1 MRVLFIGDIVG
12 EPGVRMCCQVLPWL
26 RQRDSIDLVVANAEN
41 ACDGAG
47 LAPRQFHCLRRA
59 GIDAFTLGDHAFR
72 KREIIAVMQAPSPRV
87 CKPANLPAAAPGP
100 DWLLVPAGD
109 GTPVAVFSLLG
120 RLHMKLADCPYAA
133 AERLLPVIRQHT
145 AVILVD
151 IHAEATGEKVALGR
165 WLDGQVSAVFGTHT
179 HVATADEQLLPGGT
193 AYQTDVGMT
202 GPYDSV
208 LGRRTERVIAYHRT
222 GVPNAFDVATGD
234 PRLTGT
240 VVELQPLTG
249 RALRIERLQ
258 IRATDLLQ
266 PASLLAQSGKPS
278 AAGEAP
284 STWSSPAPTKAAVP

>member
-12 EPGVRMCCQVLPWL
+12 EPGVRLCCQAVPWL
-26 RQRDSIDLVVANAEN
+26 RQRDGLDLVVANAEN

-47 LAPRQFHCLRRA
+47 LAPRQFHRLRQA

-72 KREIIAVMQAPSPRV
+72 KREIIALMQTPSPRV

-100 DWLLVPAGD
+100 DWLLVPAAD

-133 AERLLPVIRQHT
+133 AERLLPAIRQHT
-145 AVILVD
+145 AIILVD

-165 WLDGQVSAVFGTHT
+165 WLDGRVSAVLGTHT
-179 HVATADEQLLPGGT
+179 HVATADEQLFPGGT

-208 LGRRTERVIAYHRT
+208 LGRRTERVIAYQRT
-222 GVPNAFDVATGD
+222 GVPNAFDVAVGD
-234 PRLTGT
+234 PRLAGTLVEVQPCTG
-240 VVELQPLTG
+240 LA
-249 RALRIERLQ
+249 RRIRRLQ
-258 IRATDLLQ
+258 IRAVDLPL
-266 PASLLAQSGKPS
+266 PASPDTHSDEPP
-278 AAGEAP
+278 AATSVPATAP
-284 STWSSPAPTKAAVP
+284 ATAPTEATLP